1 MSKTKNMFQ
10 ISDLIGADIEKQDRV
25 EHDISFEDVILKE
38 EVITDMLILITAQM
52 ITRKSNGYSV
62 NEDVLKKMIEAIVCI
77 KN

>member
-1 MSKTKNMFQ
+1 MSKTKNIFQ

-25 EHDISFEDVILKE
+25 EHDILFENVILKE
-38 EVITDMLILITAQM
+38 EVITDMLILITSQM

-62 NEDVLKKMIEAIVCI
+62 NEDVLKRMIEAVVCI